1 MKNSKT
7 HPIADYMQRFFIS
20 YLTLQRG
27 LSQNT
32 IAAYRDAMKLLLR
45 FAAEILNIHLET
57 ICIEDL
63 EGQLILSFLDSI
75 EQKNGNS
82 IKTRNARLA
91 AIKSFFRFL
100 AKEDPILLQQCQ
112 KICAIPSKKSENK
125 PIDYLNKD
133 EVKAILDSVET
144 TGRDGLRDKALLLLL
159 YNTGARAQEVVDI
172 TLEDIQFDSA
182 APQVLI
188 HGKGKKQRRCPL
200 WPETLT
206 ALKTYLDYRYS
217 QNPNEQQCFLNRN
230 GESITRFGIRYIVQK
245 YAKKAN
251 KTYPEL
257 KKKTVTTHTFR
268 HTTAVHLIQ
277 SGNEINMV
285 RLWLGHEDINTTS
298 IYAEID
304 MEMKRKIINSCRPQ
318 GNNAKNKKPKWL
330 KPGILDWLEQLT
342 KSTQLC
348 AAY

>member
-7 HPIADYMQRFFIS
+7 HSIADYMQRFFIS

-45 FAAEILNIHLET
+45 FAAEILNKHLET
-57 ICIEDL
+57 ISIEDL
-63 EGQLILSFLDSI
+63 EDRLILSFLDSI
-75 EQKNGNS
+75 EQKDGNS

-100 AKEDPILLQQCQ
+100 AREDPILLQQCQ
-112 KICAIPSKKSENK
+112 KICAIPSKKSESK
-125 PIDYLNKD
+125 PIDYLDKD
-133 EVKAILDSVET
+133 ELKAILDSVDGT
-144 TGRDGLRDKALLLLL
+144 DHAGLRDNALLLFL
-159 YNTGARAQEVVDI
+159 YNTGTRAQEVVDV
-172 TLEDIQFDSA
+172 TREDIQLDSS

-200 WPETLT
+200 WPETVT
-206 ALKTYLDYRYS
+206 ALKTYLDYRPS
-217 QNPNEQQCFLNRN
+217 QNPDEQRCFLNRN
-230 GESITRFGIRYIVQK
+230 GVPITRFGIRYIVQK
-245 YAKKAN
+245 YAKKASLIH
-251 KTYPEL
+251 PDL

-285 RLWLGHEDINTTS
+285 RLWLGHEDINTTN

-304 MEMKRKIINSCRPQ
+304 MELKRKIIDSCRPED
-318 GNNAKNKKPKWL
+318 NSSKNKKPKWL
-330 KPGILDWLEQLT
+330 RPGILDWLEQLT
-342 KSTQLC
+342 KTTQLC
-348 AAY
+348 GA